1 MKLTEIYKNKNV
13 ISFEVFPHEG
23 LPEELQR
30 LKELNPAFISL
41 TQTGGGGCDVRLLD
55 RIKNGLG
62 MDVMAHLLCRSA
74 ESIDEINALGI
85 ENILALRGDTVDETS
100 PYRHAS
106 DLVTLI
112 KSKTRMDIGVAG
124 YPEGHIDAPDLL
136 TDIENLKKKVDAG
149 ASAIFT
155 QLFFDNAVFY
165 RFYEM
170 ALAKGITLP
179 VLAGIMPMYSRS
191 QVEKMIF
198 MCAASLPSAMIKL
211 LNKYKDSPADMLKA
225 GVEYAS
231 RQIADLLAQGVDG
244 VHFYAMNKPDIARMM
259 AENIYADR

>member
-155 QLFFDNAVFY
+155 QLFFDNDKFFSYVQLVRDA
-165 RFYEM
+165 
-170 ALAKGITLP
+170 GIYLP
-179 VLAGIMPMYSRS
+179 IIPGIMPIVSKK
-191 QVEKMIF
+191 QVERMTNLAKITVPAAITERLEKYSPEDIVKMGIEL
-198 MCAASLPSAMIKL
+198 ASMQCQQLLDSGVSGL
-211 LNKYKDSPADMLKA
+211 HFYTLNKSYSTA
-225 GVEYAS
+225 
-231 RQIADLLAQGVDG
+231 QILENLLG
-244 VHFYAMNKPDIARMM
+244 
-259 AENIYADR
+259 